1 MNKARDGVFR
11 GGSWLFDVAAYLAAR
26 ARFRYAPSYRY
37 YRLLGFRCV
46 ARVQG
51 SARALRGGTPSRLST
66 GTRSVGYRDG
76 QHADV
81 GEACLT
87 FRCARREG

>member
-1 MNKARDGVFR
+1 MTFRVYCGGGKHLGDAAR
-11 GGSWLFDVAAYLAAR
+11 LAGR
-26 ARFRYAPSYRY
+26 ARFKCAPTKLDNY
-37 YRLLGFRCV
+37 LLFRCAV
-46 ARVQG
+46 SVQG